1 MIEQVKLA
9 TKLPDLTSLF
19 EAVKTA
25 FCITICELTP
35 FFLLIL
41 VIVGIRALIK
51 RCIKNRKVKSKE
63 KRKVIKF
70 KTDEKMMKQLKGHLE
85 VSAKPESLYLIFDEN
100 GYIIEVLNI

>member
-51 RCIKNRKVKSKE
+51 RCIKNRKGKE

-85 VSAKPESLYLIFDEN
+85 VSAKPESLYLMFDEN

>member
-51 RCIKNRKVKSKE
+51 RCIKNRKDKK

-70 KTDEKMMKQLKGHLE
+70 KTDEKMMKQLEGHLE
-85 VSAKPESLYLIFDEN
+85 VSAKPESLYLMFDEN
-100 GYIIEVLNI
+100 GYIIEVLNV

>member
-51 RCIKNRKVKSKE
+51 RCIKNRKGKE

-70 KTDEKMMKQLKGHLE
+70 KTDEKMMKQLEGHLE
-85 VSAKPESLYLIFDEN
+85 VSAKPESLYLMFDEN